1 MAKRLSEQDKKKL
14 VECFTA
20 GITIDE
26 LSQQFRFTKLT
37 IIRNLKKDIGEEK
50 YKKLISQS
58 KTTEIRINSPVN
70 KFLNEINNKNFS
82 KKNTQK
88 DPSENEKLP
97 ILENDFS
104 LITPFTE
111 IAPLDFDI
119 DNSPQKDLSSVPI
132 EEAVFP
138 RIVYI
143 IVDKKTELEIKFLRD
158 YPEWEFLSKDELDRR
173 TIEIYYDLKFAKRCC
188 NKEQKVVKVPN
199 TNVFKIAATKL
210 KSKGISRIVAS
221 DTLIAL

>member
-1 MAKRLSEQDKKKL
+1 M
-14 VECFTA
+14 
-20 GITIDE
+20 
-26 LSQQFRFTKLT
+26 
-37 IIRNLKKDIGEEK
+37 KKDIGEEK

-138 RIVYI
+138 GLFILLLI
-143 IVDKKTELEIKFLRD
+143 KKL
-158 YPEWEFLSKDELDRR
+158 
-173 TIEIYYDLKFAKRCC
+173 
-188 NKEQKVVKVPN
+188 N
-199 TNVFKIAATKL
+199 
-210 KSKGISRIVAS
+210 
-221 DTLIAL
+221 